1 MRILA
6 SRVIA
11 GERWRWEIVPV
22 VVTGCAGLLVFHRAT
37 LLSGFDIV
45 QADVGDSR
53 LVVFLLEHWHR
64 VLGLG
69 RGMDVAVDVLPGQG
83 RPRLHGHAVRDWA
96 SLYTVFRSVGMDLF
110 QASQRDHGGC
120 CRCWP
125 MCAAY
130 WLLRRVL
137 TTVPGSEA
145 SWVPSSSRSP
155 IRSSPSSAHLQLRF
169 DFFQPLALGV
179 IAACASGDAGDA
191 SCASLAN
198 ADEHLCWPGVPGRF
212 HGVLQS
218 RGSSCFSVGLSA
230 VVAASSRAVQ
240 NLIVM
245 RLR

>member
-37 LLSGFDIV
+37 LSSGFDIV

-83 RPRLHGHAVRDWA
+83 RPRLHGDAVRDWRR
-96 SLYTVFRSVGMDLF
+96 LYVFRSVGMGLF
-110 QASQRDHGGC
+110 QAATRRWCC

-125 MCAAY
+125 MCVAY

-137 TTVPGSEA
+137 TTSWFGSIVGA
-145 SWVPSSSRSP
+145 FFFAFAYPKF
-155 IRSSPSSAHLQLRF
+155 AQLGHLQLRF

-179 IAACASGDAGDA
+179 IAAALLETRAMRPARAG
-191 SCASLAN
+191 
-198 ADEHLCWPGVPGRF
+198 EWG
-212 HGVLQS
+212 
-218 RGSSCFSVGLSA
+218 
-230 VVAASSRAVQ
+230 
-240 NLIVM
+240 
-245 RLR
+245 